1 MIPQHI
7 QLNLKRK
14 DNLAFIRGDDKTS
27 RLRDKTDDVF
37 CVLFPDI
44 PSDYVAFRS
53 FLIVG
58 TMESGK
64 TSLLRYLAKK
74 AIEKYGPENINII
87 GSNKFHI
94 LIDKMD
100 NRPVQLLFMDD
111 AFRHGKKLSDE
122 EIANLFEIRHVYE
135 RKGNLSGLIIVGA
148 VIQDFFAVEKK
159 LRTNIN
165 VFFIKSFPSVG
176 YDKNTYKKE
185 FSSEGYR
192 FLKRLTRQIFLKID
206 NTAKAYALVKFN
218 FSDIPGYFVSEF
230 VPVDQDPIAWF
241 LSDDVITNKSEE
253 IVSTDDFDYILE
265 STIEDKEFIKVMY
278 DVYDETLNRL
288 KAQNILTQ
296 KNVKQ
301 KMIDAWFSRFYHGV
315 TLDRLG
321 DDFGVS
327 KAALGNSYE
336 NGGWLSI
343 VEKELAGHLAEN
355 ALIHTYF
362 KGYKIQAGESNPDLI
377 NDTERIAVEVKARE
391 RWEGLKAF
399 LTDKIKKQI
408 ARIYGPLI
416 DQGWKAKLV
425 IVHYGFKKRS
435 PQCTIRVYN
444 IVKKERDSDE

>member
-230 VPVDQDPIAWF
+230 IPITEDPVTWVLEDEIIQKQKPEIESGDIF
-241 LSDDVITNKSEE
+241 FEE
-253 IVSTDDFDYILE
+253 E
-265 STIEDKEFIKVMY
+265 KTIQDKELLKAMY
-278 DVYDETLNRL
+278 DVHPITIKRL
-288 KAQNILTQ
+288 RKLYH
-296 KNVKQ
+296 KPFKKFKDVKQ
-301 KMIDAWFSRFYHGV
+301 LQAWKLYYYDGLS
-315 TLDRLG
+315 G
-321 DDFGVS
+321 DTIGEMFGVS
-327 KAALGNSYE
+327 KNAILNKYDDS
-336 NGGWLSI
+336 GWKSI
-343 VEKELAGHLAEN
+343 IDRELVGHLAED
-355 ALIHTYF
+355 ALARTYF
-362 KGYKIQAGESNPDLI
+362 KGYRVVAGENNPDLV
-377 NDTERIAVEVKARE
+377 NEELKVAVEVKVR
-391 RWEGLKAF
+391 RRFEGPSKDMLSTGE
-399 LTDKIKKQI
+399 LE
-408 ARIYGPLI
+408 LLE
-416 DQGWKAKLV
+416 QGWTIKLA
-425 IVHYGFKKRS
+425 IITYS
-435 PQCTIRVYN
+435 PKSCTLYVYN
-444 IVKKERDSDE
+444 VKKKKND